1 MKKWIAPE
9 VQELSI
15 NETANGTAFYN
26 EDSGGGN
33 YIDLGTCN
41 NPYWNGNGMSIEDAQ
56 KKLEDVYNPII
67 SRMYASANPQGT
79 DNANPN
85 PFGNAADIFNGAG
98 GPFANMG
105 K

>member
-1 MKKWIAPE
+1 MK
-9 VQELSI
+9 
-15 NETANGTAFYN
+15 T
-26 EDSGGGN
+26 
-33 YIDLGTCN
+33 
-41 NPYWNGNGMSIEDAQ
+41 IEDAQ

-85 PFGNAADIFNGAG
+85 PFGNAADMFNGAG